1 MTETNR
7 SLPPEK
13 SGLTRRPGCALDRE
27 FYSSREIF
35 EQDVERIYLRHW
47 LFSGHVSRLARSGDF
62 FSTPWRTSRSS
73 SSASRKRS
81 THCTMSVDIEAR
93 ESAAKLREP

>member
-62 FSTPWRTSRSS
+62 FSLLRGGRVGHHRPRAGRDPRTAQCLSTSRL
-73 SSASRKRS
+73 ANLPRS
-81 THCTMSVDIEAR
+81 
-93 ESAAKLREP
+93 